1 MPKLRV
7 FSGAELCNFLKRTR
21 LRTRAAARQSRHDAA
36 RPGFFSSS
44 AAWPARPRHTTWHHS
59 SKRTSPV
66 ALRITSDIR
75 GSPKAA
81 YRHLR
86 LASGRGEALRPSFF
100 IHPFSPISSFILS
113 SARFILLN
121 SYFILSSPSAIFRAF
136 MPPPT
141 ELNAVAAPAPAKET
155 SANAQARVALSD
167 PRRGGDLSIGRME
180 LN

>member
-21 LRTRAAARQSRHDAA
+21 LRTRAAARQSRHNAS

-81 YRHLR
+81 YQHLR
-86 LASGRGEALRPSFF
+86 LRKEAWLRRSFTLSTLPLFTDHRSQLSSRLGTWRSFTSFLLHSSFF
-100 IHPFSPISSFILS
+100 AHFFLHPFLGPFH
-113 SARFILLN
+113 
-121 SYFILSSPSAIFRAF
+121 PS
-136 MPPPT
+136 
-141 ELNAVAAPAPAKET
+141 
-155 SANAQARVALSD
+155 
-167 PRRGGDLSIGRME
+167 
-180 LN
+180 

>member
-7 FSGAELCNFLKRTR
+7 FSGAELCKFLKRTR
-21 LRTRAAARQSRHDAA
+21 LRTRAAARQSRHNAS

-86 LASGRGEALRPSFF
+86 LPSGRGEALRPSFF
-100 IHPFSPISSFILS
+100 IHPFSPIS
-113 SARFILLN
+113 
-121 SYFILSSPSAIFRAF
+121 YFILSSPSAIFLAF

-141 ELNAVAAPAPAKET
+141 ELNAVAAPAHAKAT

-167 PRRGGDLSIGRME
+167 PRRGGDLSIGWME

>member
-7 FSGAELCNFLKRTR
+7 FWRGAVQFLKRTR
-21 LRTRAAARQSRHDAA
+21 LRTRAAARQSRHDAS

-86 LASGRGEALRPSFF
+86 LPSGRGEALPPSFLIRTSYF
-100 IHPFSPISSFILS
+100 NLLSLSFI
-113 SARFILLN
+113 F
-121 SYFILSSPSAIFRAF
+121 FAF
-136 MPPPT
+136 F
-141 ELNAVAAPAPAKET
+141 V
-155 SANAQARVALSD
+155 
-167 PRRGGDLSIGRME
+167 
-180 LN
+180 